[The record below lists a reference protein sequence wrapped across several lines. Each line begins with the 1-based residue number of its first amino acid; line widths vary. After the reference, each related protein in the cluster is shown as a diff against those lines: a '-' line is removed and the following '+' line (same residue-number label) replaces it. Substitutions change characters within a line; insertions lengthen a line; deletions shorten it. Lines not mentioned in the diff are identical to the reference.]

1 MIGLG
6 KGINFRPLKTA
17 EQVSAGLQ
25 AQKATSCDSEILE
38 FPQPSQNG
46 VILM

>member
-25 AQKATSCDSEILE
+25 AQKAASYDLEILE
-38 FPQPSQNG
+38 FPQPSHNG
-46 VILM
+46 VILV